1 MNFSKNEKLI
11 IFKTLRLTLYFTILV
26 GAVYSM
32 HFLATFLHE
41 NTFTENGVVENIQLS
56 FLTLAGII
64 FSVEAL
70 TFKKYRPILFLLA
83 SLCFLGS
90 CRKLDEVLDRKFA
103 PISWRIGFIFP
114 VAALINLAYHRKNIT
129 KHLLKFLDSPAFYM
143 MFSAMVAIL
152 PFGELIGHGP
162 FVANVLGPENKAAVK
177 ELFEE
182 ACELLGYLIILL
194 STFECFLFVRKK

>member
-1 MNFSKNEKLI
+1 MNLTKNEKFI
-11 IFKTLRLTLYFTILV
+11 ILKTLRLVIYFAILI
-26 GAVYSM
+26 GAVYGI
-32 HFLATFLHE
+32 HFLATFLRE
-41 NTFTENGVVENIQLS
+41 DTFVENGVIENIQLS
-56 FLTLAGII
+56 LLALAGII
-64 FSVEAL
+64 FSIEAFI
-70 TFKKYRPILFLLA
+70 FKKYRPIFFLLA
-83 SLCFLGS
+83 SLCFLAC
-90 CRKLDEVLDRKFA
+90 CRELDEVLDRKFA

-114 VAALINLAYHRKNIT
+114 VAALINIWLHRKNIT
-129 KHLLKFLDSPAFYM
+129 KSLLKFLDSPAFYM

-162 FVANVLGPENKAAVK
+162 FIVSVLGSENKAAIK